1 MVPDAAGL
9 HWEATTVLTE
19 GRRTMQ
25 DNDEVPKRPDGDEL
39 LRAATEEAS
48 KVAYGGKY
56 RAAVTQYKDSIEDLL
71 CNGYTW
77 EVAWL
82 AVRRAAGSTMSYP
95 SFRRHC
101 RALGIER
108 GQVKTQRRAARP
120 APTVKTRLANGLPVF
135 HHSPVPDRRAIYG
148 DDD

>member
-1 MVPDAAGL
+1 MRWV
-9 HWEATTVLTE
+9 TTARMTE
-19 GRRTMQ
+19 KRGTMQ
-25 DNDEVPKRPDGDEL
+25 DDDAAPKRPGVDDL
-39 LRAATEEAS
+39 LRVATEEVR

-56 RAAVTQYKDSIEDLL
+56 RAAVTQYKDGIEDLL
-71 CNGYTW
+71 RSGYTW

-82 AVRRAAGSTMSYP
+82 AVRRAAGSEMSYP

-108 GQVKTQRRAARP
+108 WRADPQRRTSREDP
-120 APTVKTRLANGLPVF
+120 PPPTVKARLPNGLPVF
-135 HHSPVPDRRAIYG
+135 HHSPVPDRRELYG